1 MGLMKILILDG
12 YTLFQDDL
20 SRALFSDLGE
30 VIFRDRTSKDELFT
44 LDQDV
49 EVIITN
55 KCVLGKEE
63 LNYFKR
69 LKLVMVSA
77 TGYNCVDVKVCKE
90 KNIQVSNVP
99 NYGTYSVAQHA
110 MAMLLHF
117 TNHVDVHEHSVRSGS
132 WSTNQDWCYTLT
144 PIKEL
149 HGKTLGIIGM
159 GNIGSCFA
167 TMAES
172 MGMIIHYH
180 HTHDLNRLNRHFMDL
195 ERLAQTSD
203 VISLHCPLTDQT
215 DKIINSILL
224 SHMKSDAI
232 LINTSRG
239 GLIDNLA
246 LRDALIDNR
255 IAAALLDVLE
265 KEPPSVD
272 HPLIGLSNAII
283 TPHIAWIS
291 KEARERICSRMLLI
305 LESFIH
311 GKPLHAVN

>member
-1 MGLMKILILDG
+1 
-12 YTLFQDDL
+12 
-20 SRALFSDLGE
+20 
-30 VIFRDRTSKDELFT
+30 
-44 LDQDV
+44 
-49 EVIITN
+49 
-55 KCVLGKEE
+55 
-63 LNYFKR
+63 
-69 LKLVMVSA
+69 
-77 TGYNCVDVKVCKE
+77 
-90 KNIQVSNVP
+90 
-99 NYGTYSVAQHA
+99 
-110 MAMLLHF
+110 LHF

-132 WSTNQDWCYTLT
+132 WSTNLDWCYTLT

-167 TMAES
+167 GMAES

-180 HTHDLNRLNRHFMDL
+180 HTGDLKIANRHFMDL
-195 ERLAQTSD
+195 KRLAQTSD

-215 DKIINSILL
+215 DKMINSTLL

-246 LRDALIDNR
+246 LRDALMNKM

-265 KEPPSVD
+265 KEPPSAY

-291 KEARERICSRMLLI
+291 KEARERICLRMLLI
-305 LESFIH
+305 LESFIQS
-311 GKPLHAVN
+311 KPLHVVN